1 MSGTRRTF
9 SPSPELRNPEDPCE
23 TAAVAGSEKKPETP
37 DIEEEAR
44 PDEAEEGVGSGAD
57 EDEDEDEDEAQP
69 ARLAT
74 RAKDEGSKA
83 ARERASDR
91 ERDLR
96 RRRDERDEKKEP
108 SLPLGPVAHLA
119 FVIVAAI
126 GVYSFVSVA
135 KEGEMR
141 RRCAPTCIL
150 RPTYAGYEK
159 KAPSFTLKDTRG
171 HDVSLDSYK
180 GKVVVLNFWT
190 KTCGPCMEE
199 MPEIADLARI
209 LRPLDDVAVL
219 TVSTDETAQEAT
231 DVLKAVLKEEP
242 PFPVLMD
249 PDLTVVR
256 DKFGTSLYPETWI
269 IDKNGVIRA
278 RFDGARE
285 WSSATVVELVNQIR
299 GGGYCPAQ
307 ARDGRF
313 VGETTRLCENLTGG

>member
-1 MSGTRRTF
+1 MSEIRAR
-9 SPSPELRNPEDPCE
+9 LRPVSGP
-23 TAAVAGSEKKPETP
+23 EKKPESAET
-37 DIEEEAR
+37 EEESR
-44 PDEAEEGVGSGAD
+44 PPDEADDGVDDSRDSRD
-57 EDEDEDEDEAQP
+57 EDEEHEEPP
-69 ARLAT
+69 ARDEK
-74 RAKDEGSKA
+74 RAKAASKGA
-83 ARERASDR
+83 ARTSKKDVGK
-91 ERDLR
+91 
-96 RRRDERDEKKEP
+96 RRDDRDGPSARDEKKEP

-141 RRCAPTCIL
+141 RRCGPTCIL
-150 RPTYAGYEK
+150 RPSYAGYEK

-171 HDVSLDSYK
+171 HDVSLESYR

-209 LRPLDDVAVL
+209 LRPMKDVAVV
-219 TVSTDETAQEAT
+219 TVSTDETAQEAS
-231 DVLKAVLKEEP
+231 DVIKAVLKEEA
-242 PFPVLMD
+242 PFPILMD

-269 IDKNGVIRA
+269 IDKDGVIRA

-299 GGGYCPAQ
+299 AGGYCPAQ
-307 ARDGRF
+307 AREGKF
-313 VGETTRLCENLTGG
+313 VGETTRLCEGLTGG